1 MRITDLLGPRR
12 ILLGTQA
19 AGKQEALQ
27 ALLDALAADGCLKDK
42 ETFRQEVFAREEN
55 GGTAVG
61 GGVAIPHAKSR
72 GVARPALAAMTLA
85 EGIDWQAP
93 DGAPVRLVFV
103 IAAPADAAN
112 LHVEVLAGLARCL
125 MQPECSRELIAAAD
139 PQAFMQTLDRWGEE
153 KPAEDSGGGPY
164 EVLAVTACPLG
175 VAHTFMAAEALE
187 RSAAEMGIRIK
198 VETNGA
204 DGPQNVLTEQ
214 EIDQARCIIVAANR
228 TVESERFIGHPVLFV
243 PVAEAVRQPE
253 RLLRRALTA
262 DLPPMAAP
270 LDPPNEQPV
279 PAPKLAASTTCCPSS
294 RAAASWWRS
303 AIFWTAATS
312 GTSPSAAA
320 RRCPGF

>member
-42 ETFRQEVFAREEN
+42 ETFRQEVFAREEK

-139 PQAFMQTLDRWGEE
+139 PQTFMQTLDRWGEE
-153 KPAEDSGGGPY
+153 K
-164 EVLAVTACPLG
+164 
-175 VAHTFMAAEALE
+175 H
-187 RSAAEMGIRIK
+187 
-198 VETNGA
+198 
-204 DGPQNVLTEQ
+204 
-214 EIDQARCIIVAANR
+214 
-228 TVESERFIGHPVLFV
+228 
-243 PVAEAVRQPE
+243 
-253 RLLRRALTA
+253 
-262 DLPPMAAP
+262 
-270 LDPPNEQPV
+270 
-279 PAPKLAASTTCCPSS
+279 
-294 RAAASWWRS
+294 
-303 AIFWTAATS
+303 
-312 GTSPSAAA
+312 
-320 RRCPGF
+320 

>member
-42 ETFRQEVFAREEN
+42 ETFRQEVFAREEK

-61 GGVAIPHAKSR
+61 GGLAIPHAKSR

-103 IAAPADAAN
+103 IAAPADARPTCMWRCWPGCGA
-112 LHVEVLAGLARCL
+112 LPDAAG
-125 MQPECSRELIAAAD
+125 MQPGAHRRGRPAGVSCRRWTAGARKSLPKTAAAARMRCW
-139 PQAFMQTLDRWGEE
+139 PSRPARWASPTPSWRP
-153 KPAEDSGGGPY
+153 KRS
-164 EVLAVTACPLG
+164 
-175 VAHTFMAAEALE
+175 
-187 RSAAEMGIRIK
+187 SAAPPKWASASRL
-198 VETNGA
+198 ETNGA

-262 DLPPMAAP
+262 DLPADGRPAG
-270 LDPPNEQPV
+270 PV
-279 PAPKLAASTTCCPSS
+279 E
-294 RAAASWWRS
+294 RAAGPLRS
-303 AIFWTAATS
+303 NSPTRKGRRRRARAQPCANTAATP
-312 GTSPSAAA
+312 TTT
-320 RRCPGF
+320 